1 MTDDQKGLTITEG
14 SDLPRTFERFSARF
28 REVVKAHTAMGK
40 ATDGA
45 GPLDRKTTELVK
57 LGVCVGASLESAT
70 KSHVRRAL
78 EHGATPEE
86 IEHAVIQGMNTVG
99 FSRTVMAWVWA
110 TEQMEGERTS
120 AS

>member
-1 MTDDQKGLTITEG
+1 MSDTEKGLDIREG
-14 SDLPRTFERFSARF
+14 SDLPRTFERFTERF
-28 REVVKAHTAMGK
+28 PGIVKAHTAMGK
-40 ATDGA
+40 ATDHS
-45 GPLDRKTTELVK
+45 GPLDRKATELIK

-86 IEHAVIQGMNTVG
+86 VEHAIVQGLNTVG

-110 TEQMEGERTS
+110 TEQMDEERG
-120 AS
+120 

>member
-1 MTDDQKGLTITEG
+1 MTDSHEKGLDIEDDR
-14 SDLPRTFERFSARF
+14 DLPRTFERFTERF
-28 REVVKAHTAMGK
+28 PDVIKAHTAMGK
-40 ATDGA
+40 ATEAA
-45 GPLDRKTTELVK
+45 GPLDRRTIELVK

-86 IEHAVIQGMNTVG
+86 VEHAVLQGLNTVG

-110 TEQMEGERTS
+110 TEQMESEG
-120 AS
+120 A